1 MELQEFTNAEF
12 GNVRVLEI
20 DREPWFVGK
29 DIAVVLGYSAPRNAI
44 QAHVDNEDKTTALI
58 QCAGSKYKS
67 NAVIINESG
76 LYSLM
81 LSSKLPSAKRFKRWI
96 TSEVIP
102 AVRRHGMYATEDLLA
117 DPDLAIAAFKA
128 LKEEREKRKE
138 LEQKIEQDRPKVA
151 FADAVSCSETS
162 ILIGDLAK
170 ILRQNG
176 VDVGQKRL
184 FEQLRSEGYLMKY
197 GTSRNL
203 PTQRYMEQ
211 GLFEIKESTISNPDG
226 SIRISH
232 TTKVTGKGQTYFI
245 NKFLSRR
252 KMET

>member
-20 DREPWFVGK
+20 DREPWFVGRDVAEK
-29 DIAVVLGYSAPRNAI
+29 LGYVETAKAI
-44 QAHVDNEDKTTALI
+44 RTHVDEEDKGVSILDTPGGRQKFTT
-58 QCAGSKYKS
+58 
-67 NAVIINESG
+67 INESG

-128 LKEEREKRKE
+128 LKDEREKRKE
-138 LEQKIEQDRPKVA
+138 LEQKIEQDRPKVT

-184 FEQLRSEGYLMKY
+184 FEQLRNEGYLMKY

>member
-184 FEQLRSEGYLMKY
+184 FEQLRSEGYLMRY